1 MAVHMH
7 DADTAAGLA
16 PDEGTDVLD
25 LDEETVRE
33 YLVSLGHPLLPWI
46 FDPANV
52 IRGIDDPI
60 DQLKALAGARHHAQ
74 VNELEAEFIDAAVR
88 WSIRNGITK
97 DDFEDLAV
105 PARVLERAFGNTRP
119 AKGTGDR
126 AASYASYGRVA
137 AGVCSKPAGTT
148 MTVPS
153 IKNELGSSG
162 TTVRKVFRR
171 LAEEGILTEVG
182 LDPQYNG
189 PGRPPTLYQR
199 QP

>member
-1 MAVHMH
+1 MAERMRNNNGSSERETDEST
-7 DADTAAGLA
+7 DA
-16 PDEGTDVLD
+16 LD

-33 YLVSLGHPLLPWI
+33 YLVSLGHPLHPWI

-60 DQLKALAGARHHAQ
+60 DQLKALAGARHHSQA
-74 VNELEAEFIDAAVR
+74 NELEAEFIDAAAR
-88 WSIRNGITK
+88 WSARNSITK

-119 AKGTGDR
+119 AKGTGAR
-126 AASYASYGRVA
+126 AASYGRVA
-137 AGVCSKPAGTT
+137 AGACYKPTGTT
-148 MTVPS
+148 ITVPS